1 MQQKLCEIDNEI
13 KELRQI
19 ITENL
24 SLTKDQMEVLD
35 RLENLAK
42 RNEDIVK
49 VLNYLVWK
57 IEYIDSKSF
66 HGGVMQNMFAGM
78 IMGGGR

>member
-1 MQQKLCEIDNEI
+1 MQQKLCEIDDEI
-13 KELRQI
+13 KKLRQI

-49 VLNYLVWK
+49 VLNYLVWR
-57 IEYIDSKSF
+57 IESMDARSF

-78 IMGGGR
+78 LMGGGR

>member
-35 RLENLAK
+35 RLEKLAE

-57 IEYIDSKSF
+57 IEYMDSRAFS
-66 HGGVMQNMFAGM
+66 GGVMQNMFAGM
-78 IMGGGR
+78 MLGGGL